1 MRNTPNGNPSRR
13 SIKRDSVPTY
23 GTEGLYRHRLDDHE
37 HVNESESRTHTR
49 GQKERKREM
58 GAPLLK
64 KGNAR
69 PVPYI
74 LFYSFL
80 SSSSS
85 LLLDSMKKKKNFTR
99 KRSARTRGLESKKEK
114 KKKRRSI
121 QSHNSNLYPQW
132 QKKKKKALSR
142 FIPMNSNCRFV
153 IIKKGPVNIK

>member
-37 HVNESESRTHTR
+37 HINESESRTHTR

-85 LLLDSMKKKKNFTR
+85 SLLDSMKKKKTLLGSGAHAHGGWNQR
-99 KRSARTRGLESKKEK
+99 
-114 KKKRRSI
+114 KKRRKNGALFKVTI
-121 QSHNSNLYPQW
+121 QICIHNG
-132 QKKKKKALSR
+132 KR
-142 FIPMNSNCRFV
+142 RRRRH
-153 IIKKGPVNIK
+153 